1 MVCLMQFRYILSRT
15 LLYQLSHPLL
25 HCYRTIQQT
34 LQLLNILLIHLLRSF
49 IILHQ
54 SLILILLL
62 LPLIPLLP
70 ITIMIDP
77 KTQNI
82 KNKSQKQQPNK
93 KNRHISRKKTNISTI
108 PILITISIDPN
119 NAKNKNRIDY
129 RSYIRLVWT
138 NYTMTYHPYRTKSC
152 NDIAY
157 ERVLP

>member
-1 MVCLMQFRYILSRT
+1 MICFRQFRYILSRT
-15 LLYQLSHPLL
+15 LLHQLTHPLL

-62 LPLIPLLP
+62 LLLLP

-77 KTQNI
+77 TTHNI

-93 KNRHISRKKTNISTI
+93 KNRHISRNKTNISTI
-108 PILITISIDPN
+108 PILVTISIDPYN
-119 NAKNKNRIDY
+119 PKNKNRIDY

-138 NYTMTYHPYRTKSC
+138 NYTSSYHPYRTKSC
-152 NDIAY
+152 NDITY
-157 ERVLP
+157 EGVLP